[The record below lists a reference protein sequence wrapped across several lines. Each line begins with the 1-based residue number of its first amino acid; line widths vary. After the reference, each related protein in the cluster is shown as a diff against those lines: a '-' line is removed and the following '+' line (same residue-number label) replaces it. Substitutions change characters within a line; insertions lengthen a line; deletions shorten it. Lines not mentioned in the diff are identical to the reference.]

1 MTKAATQLRKS
12 QARKYFLPYQ
22 WAWITDES
30 QMKIDE
36 KSRRC
41 GMTYATSYRCV
52 TKCLRQSQG
61 TDFVQWV
68 SSRDQGLAREFVA
81 VYVKRW
87 CKVANVI
94 AKGIDDL
101 DVVDMDKDVMAF
113 QVTFPNGA
121 RIVSLSSNPNA
132 FAGKGGDI
140 LLDEA
145 DLHQDAGVLI
155 DMALPC
161 IDWGGQIE
169 IVSAYAAD
177 GSTETPFAVLIDE
190 IKTGGNPAHWSLHG
204 TTIVDAV
211 NQGLV
216 EKINEARAKRKPEP
230 LPPQTRAQFLAAQ
243 RAKCRTEDAWL
254 SQYMCVPCNSAGRK
268 AISLTDLN
276 AAKDDYGIIRVHL
289 KGDAKQGDRIDP
301 CVQHLLDRNPW
312 AELLAEFGPTGY
324 TFGYDVARSATGDL
338 ASIWVDH
345 IEGTAQTKD
354 LLTSRQV
361 ALVTFK
367 GCKFNSMEDV
377 INQGYRTLQLWG
389 VGDST
394 GAGMQTC
401 ENLADLHNSPMRPDV
416 LRFEPANFASLKGT
430 LGTLLVEAFEK
441 GTQLIP
447 TEHRDIAADLL
458 CIEKALTVGKRMTFT
473 ETANR
478 LLPDSHADIAW
489 SAAMSRRAR
498 QNYLAHSTGK
508 PQGILAGRQTEA
520 QRARSNFHEPD
531 HSDDYTRQAEEFAY

>member
-1 MTKAATQLRKS
+1 MTKARAKPKAM

-30 QMKIDE
+30 QMKIYP
-36 KSRRC
+36 KARRS
-41 GMTYATSYRCV
+41 GVTYGTSYRCV

-94 AKGIDDL
+94 AKGIEDL
-101 DVVDMDKDVMAF
+101 DVIDMDKDVRAF

-177 GSTETPFAVLIDE
+177 GSSETPYAILVDE
-190 IKTGGNPAHWSLHG
+190 IKTGGNPAGWSLHE

-230 LPPQTRAQFLAAQ
+230 LPPQSREAFLAAQ

-276 AAKDDYGIIRVHL
+276 AAKDDYGIIRAHL
-289 KGDAKQGDRIDP
+289 VGDAKQGDRIDP
-301 CVQHLLDRNPW
+301 CVQRLLDRNIW
-312 AELLAEFGPTGY
+312 AELAAEFGTTGY
-324 TFGYDVARSATGDL
+324 TFGYDVARSAAGDL

-345 IEGTAQTKD
+345 IEGTAQTPEGV
-354 LLTSRQV
+354 TSRLI

-367 GCKFNSMEDV
+367 GCKFNSMEDI
-377 INQGYRTLQLWG
+377 INQGYRNLQLWG

-401 ENLADLHNSPMRPDV
+401 ENLADLHNSPLRPDV

-498 QNYLAHSTGK
+498 QNYLAHGTGK
-508 PQGILAGRQTEA
+508 PEGILIGRAGDA
-520 QRARSNFHEPD
+520 QRHRDSFHTPD
-531 HSDDYTRQAEEFAY
+531 HSDDYAPAPKEFAY